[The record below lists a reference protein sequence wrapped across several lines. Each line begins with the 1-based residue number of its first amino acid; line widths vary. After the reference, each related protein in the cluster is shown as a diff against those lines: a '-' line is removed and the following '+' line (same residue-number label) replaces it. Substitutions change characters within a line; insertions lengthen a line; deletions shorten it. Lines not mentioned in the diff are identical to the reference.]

1 MRSLVA
7 SDALLLAML
16 DLWASLR
23 AAHHVYWTAHWQAKG
38 PPYYGDHL
46 LYQRLYEARVKEI
59 DRVAEAIAALYGSD
73 KLAAVPAWSSAGTV
87 LGTVLSAPN
96 PPIRAAEIILA
107 TANRANAAIGQHP
120 YGIGVNNVI
129 AGIADS
135 ALEALY
141 LLQQRAR

>member
-1 MRSLVA
+1 MPA
-7 SDALLLAML
+7 APDALLVTLL

-23 AAHHVYWTAHWQAKG
+23 SAHHVYWTLHWQAKG
-38 PPYYGDHL
+38 APYYGDHL

-73 KLAAVPAWSSAGTV
+73 RLGADASWASAASVIVATMAS
-87 LGTVLSAPN
+87 PN
-96 PPIRAAEIILA
+96 PGLRAAETVLA
-107 TANRANAAIGQHP
+107 RANRANTAIGQHP
-120 YGIGVNNVI
+120 YGVAVNNVI

-141 LLQQRAR
+141 LLQQRSR